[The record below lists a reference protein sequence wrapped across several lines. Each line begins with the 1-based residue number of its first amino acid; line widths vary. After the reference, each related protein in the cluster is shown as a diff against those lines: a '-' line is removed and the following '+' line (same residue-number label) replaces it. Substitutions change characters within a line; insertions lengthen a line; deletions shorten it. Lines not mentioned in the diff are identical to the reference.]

1 MNKVIGNLLLWP
13 GKSFQQSGM
22 GMNELV
28 PYLKEGEPH
37 PWSHNVHYFHFQSM
51 EEMWKPNEKELMMKK
66 LGIERDALDW
76 HWAVVR
82 PIIRSTNPPC

>member
-1 MNKVIGNLLLWP
+1 
-13 GKSFQQSGM
+13 M

-28 PYLKEGEPH
+28 PYLKAGDPH